1 MIRGG
6 MVMVGVW
13 SECSG
18 DGACDGRGDGTSD
31 GRGGVDGA
39 SVGSWRSLR

>member
-1 MIRGG
+1 MAGV
-6 MVMVGVW
+6 MVIVGVW
-13 SECSG
+13 S
-18 DGACDGRGDGTSD
+18 DGAGD